1 MANENDVAV
10 LASYDSAF
18 EANVVAGALEAYG
31 ITASV
36 MGDST
41 ANCLLQGF
49 KQGQMQVVVRH
60 CDLERAREILDTMP
74 PTEVV
79 EDDIDPD
86 IIKDVMTDDLSF

>member
-1 MANENDVAV
+1 MANKNDVAI
-10 LASYDSAF
+10 LASYDSPF

-49 KQGQMQVVVRH
+49 KQGQMSVVVRQ
-60 CDLERAREILDTMP
+60 CDLERARELLSEMP
-74 PTEVV
+74 PTEEFD
-79 EDDIDPD
+79 EDNLDIDPD
-86 IIKDVMTDDLSF
+86 LIVDDLPY